1 MRNVMNKSEVISHDE
16 LIDRIL
22 RMKEL
27 SKITGVSPSTLYDWM
42 NAKSKRYDP
51 SFPRAIRL
59 GAASVGW
66 SLHAVQAWID
76 SRPQANPMSAQEDQA

>member
-1 MRNVMNKSEVISHDE
+1 MRNVMNKSEVIYHDE

-42 NAKSKRYDP
+42 NAKSPRYDP

-66 SLHAVQAWID
+66 SSRAVQA
-76 SRPQANPMSAQEDQA
+76 

>member
-27 SKITGVSPSTLYDWM
+27 SKTTGVSPSTLYDWM
-42 NAKSKRYDP
+42 NEKSPRFDP

-66 SLHAVQAWID
+66 SLRAVLAWID

>member
-1 MRNVMNKSEVISHDE
+1 MRKVINKSEVISHDE

-27 SKITGVSPSTLYDWM
+27 SKTAGVSPSTLYDWM
-42 NAKSKRYDP
+42 NEKSPRFDP

-66 SLHAVQAWID
+66 SLRAVQAWID
-76 SRPQANPMSAQEDQA
+76 SRPQANPIPTHKDQA